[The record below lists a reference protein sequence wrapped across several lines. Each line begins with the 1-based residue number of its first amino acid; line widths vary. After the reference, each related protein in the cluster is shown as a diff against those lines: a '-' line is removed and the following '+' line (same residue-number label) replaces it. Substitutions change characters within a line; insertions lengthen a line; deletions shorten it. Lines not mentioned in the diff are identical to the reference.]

1 MDTPEKAR
9 LRWGC
14 RRGMLELDLILIPF
28 FDRYFDNLAPKTQTL
43 FEQLLTQADPD
54 LFQWLMGYSVP
65 TEEGLV
71 DMVSMIRAKMSIPL
85 PTSKDRVSRTD

>member
-1 MDTPEKAR
+1 MVTPEKAR

-28 FDRYFDNLAPKTQTL
+28 FDQYFDGLDTETQQVL
-43 FEQLLTQADPD
+43 EQLLTHPDPD

-65 TEEGLV
+65 TEGHLV
-71 DMVSMIRAKMSIPL
+71 ALVEMIRAKMSIPL
-85 PTSKDRVSRTD
+85 PTSQERVSRTD